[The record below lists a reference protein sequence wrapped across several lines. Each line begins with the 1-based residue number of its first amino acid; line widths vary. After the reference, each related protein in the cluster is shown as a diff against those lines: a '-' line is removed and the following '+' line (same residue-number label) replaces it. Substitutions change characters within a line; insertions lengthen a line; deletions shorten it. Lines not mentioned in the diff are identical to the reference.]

1 MITKRDSIHFQEM
14 ISITGKTELVDQM
27 AQRAH
32 REPVLGVHNLEAHDS
47 NPSPSHDLQEFGQ

>member
-1 MITKRDSIHFQEM
+1 M

-32 REPVLGVHNLEAHDS
+32 REPALGVHNLEAHDS